1 MKLKQLLE
9 GVPYQGEVGD
19 IDITDVSCDSRQLT
33 SGSAF
38 VCIKGVQTDGHDYV
52 NAALSKGVQCI
63 VCQRDLGL
71 KNQILVE
78 NSHYAYAKMCANLA
92 GNPASKLKIIGVTGT
107 NGKTTV
113 TSIIKTVLQD
123 LGFRVGLIGT
133 IQIEIGDRVLPT
145 TKTTPDAEEYQ
156 GILQQM
162 VQEECDYVVMEVSSH
177 ALDQCRMADTH
188 FDVAVFTNLTQDH
201 LDYHHTMDAYF
212 DAKKKLFLAA
222 DCAVINL
229 DDPYGKQLIESVPCE
244 VVTYSAED
252 PAASCYASHVQ
263 MDLVGVDFHLTSNDI
278 TGKVHFSTP
287 GLFSVR
293 NVLAA
298 VSVCLKL
305 GVSFSRVVESV
316 NHCGHVKGRS
326 EVIPTDREFTVICDY
341 AHTPDGLENICQ
353 SINQYKQGRLIVLF
367 GCGGDRDRQKR
378 PIMGE
383 IAARYGDYLIVTSD
397 NPRTEDPEAII
408 DEILPGV
415 EKHQTPFVRICDRI
429 EAIRYAISHA
439 QKNDVILLAG
449 KGHEDYQVIGTKKI
463 HLDEREVVADAL
475 KELK

>member
-1 MKLKQLLE
+1 M
-9 GVPYQGEVGD
+9 
-19 IDITDVSCDSRQLT
+19 
-33 SGSAF
+33 
-38 VCIKGVQTDGHDYV
+38 CIRDR
-52 NAALSKGVQCI
+52 CI

-229 DDPYGKQLIESVPCE
+229 DDPDGKQLIESVP
-244 VVTYSAED
+244 
-252 PAASCYASHVQ
+252 
-263 MDLVGVDFHLTSNDI
+263 
-278 TGKVHFSTP
+278 
-287 GLFSVR
+287 
-293 NVLAA
+293 
-298 VSVCLKL
+298 
-305 GVSFSRVVESV
+305 
-316 NHCGHVKGRS
+316 
-326 EVIPTDREFTVICDY
+326 
-341 AHTPDGLENICQ
+341 
-353 SINQYKQGRLIVLF
+353 
-367 GCGGDRDRQKR
+367 
-378 PIMGE
+378 
-383 IAARYGDYLIVTSD
+383 
-397 NPRTEDPEAII
+397 
-408 DEILPGV
+408 
-415 EKHQTPFVRICDRI
+415 
-429 EAIRYAISHA
+429 
-439 QKNDVILLAG
+439 
-449 KGHEDYQVIGTKKI
+449 
-463 HLDEREVVADAL
+463 
-475 KELK
+475 